1 MTDTKK
7 KKVLL
12 IGWDGADWEHINPLM
27 DAGLLPTLES
37 LVNEGTIANLATLQ
51 PVLSPMLWNSVA
63 TCKFADKH
71 GIHGFV
77 EPDEAGGARPY
88 SSLSRKTKAIWN
100 IFSQSGIKSNVIN
113 WWASHPAEKIN
124 GCVVSNLF
132 NGVRID
138 PESGWQITPGTIH
151 PEEKEQKY
159 AEMKFFPNEMGQ
171 EHILP
176 FIPNAPEIDQK
187 KDKRLSSFAKTFAEM
202 MTTHSIATGVMEM
215 EPWDFMAIYYTGID
229 HFSHGFME
237 YHPPKLDRISE
248 EDFEMYK
255 DVIKGAYQFH
265 DMMLAR
271 ILELADDDTTVV
283 LCSDHGF
290 QSGAFRPL
298 GTPREPAGPAVWHRQ
313 YGILVMKG
321 PGIKKDER
329 IYGASLIDVGP
340 TLLHLYGLP
349 IGQDMDGRVLI
360 EAFENPAQTETI
372 PSWDD
377 VPGDHGMP
385 DGNETVSSA
394 KSEELLKQFVALGYV
409 EDFGGDKEKQA
420 LAAKTEAQYNLCRCL
435 IWQNRNDE
443 AKTILEE
450 LLQRAPWENRFI
462 IQLAD
467 CYYRAGYLKQASKL
481 IENSF
486 ELETT
491 STYQVIIIYAKIQLA
506 LGENQKGLKSL
517 AMASRRSPRFPKL
530 HAQIGD
536 VFSKLRNWEQA
547 EKSYLQ
553 AIELHPDLALAY
565 QGLAHVYL
573 RTGRVDE
580 CIDAALSALGL
591 IHRLPKAH
599 LSLGIAL
606 SRKKDF
612 EKATLAFRNSAKFAP
627 KVVHPHRWLAKVY
640 GMLGKEKLAD
650 EHMRKVAVLSS
661 FVETRRSESK
671 KRVHEEFEIP
681 EIADESARMETL
693 LKERPSPHDP
703 VEESGKTFVLVSGLP
718 RSGTSLMMQ
727 MLVAGGMDVISDGM
741 READTDNPKG
751 YFEWEA
757 IKQIGEKPELLD
769 DVEYNGKAL
778 KAISMLLDKMPR
790 QHTYKVIFMMRPVR
804 EIAASQTK
812 MIQRLG
818 TEGAEVEESRLV
830 RELARHR
837 AESVNWLK
845 EAKNVEHILV
855 EYPSLIGEPDT
866 TINEVV
872 DFLGSDYLSKPE
884 EMKSAIDG
892 SLYRNK
898 VARKPTERSE

>member
-1 MTDTKK
+1 
-7 KKVLL
+7 
-12 IGWDGADWEHINPLM
+12 
-27 DAGLLPTLES
+27 
-37 LVNEGTIANLATLQ
+37 
-51 PVLSPMLWNSVA
+51 
-63 TCKFADKH
+63 
-71 GIHGFV
+71 
-77 EPDEAGGARPY
+77 
-88 SSLSRKTKAIWN
+88 
-100 IFSQSGIKSNVIN
+100 
-113 WWASHPAEKIN
+113 
-124 GCVVSNLF
+124 
-132 NGVRID
+132 
-138 PESGWQITPGTIH
+138 
-151 PEEKEQKY
+151 
-159 AEMKFFPNEMGQ
+159 
-171 EHILP
+171 
-176 FIPNAPEIDQK
+176 
-187 KDKRLSSFAKTFAEM
+187 
-202 MTTHSIATGVMEM
+202 
-215 EPWDFMAIYYTGID
+215 
-229 HFSHGFME
+229 
-237 YHPPKLDRISE
+237 
-248 EDFEMYK
+248 
-255 DVIKGAYQFH
+255 
-265 DMMLAR
+265 
-271 ILELADDDTTVV
+271 
-283 LCSDHGF
+283 
-290 QSGAFRPL
+290 
-298 GTPREPAGPAVWHRQ
+298 
-313 YGILVMKG
+313 
-321 PGIKKDER
+321 
-329 IYGASLIDVGP
+329 
-340 TLLHLYGLP
+340 
-349 IGQDMDGRVLI
+349 
-360 EAFENPAQTETI
+360 
-372 PSWDD
+372 
-377 VPGDHGMP
+377 
-385 DGNETVSSA
+385 
-394 KSEELLKQFVALGYV
+394 
-409 EDFGGDKEKQA
+409 
-420 LAAKTEAQYNLCRCL
+420 
-435 IWQNRNDE
+435 
-443 AKTILEE
+443 
-450 LLQRAPWENRFI
+450 
-462 IQLAD
+462 
-467 CYYRAGYLKQASKL
+467 LKQASKL